1 MPPNDLILAIERS
14 RGKRNGGRPG
24 WPVIEVQNEIIVVSI
39 IVVILVVYV
48 ACRRRVVVV
57 VSVVSSSSSSLSLSS
72 SVS

>member
-1 MPPNDLILAIERS
+1 MTSFWRSNDQGENETVADPI
-14 RGKRNGGRPG
+14 G
-24 WPVIEVQNEIIVVSI
+24 PVIEVQNEIIVVSI